1 MKTISL
7 SRVPP
12 LAIAVLVAM
21 CCLAVYRLTMLPG
34 IGFIDSGEL
43 VAVSHTLGIAHPT
56 GYPLFTMLGWIFCH
70 LPFGGE
76 EVWRLN
82 VMASL
87 LTSASLVFFF
97 LSARMLVAVTVK
109 RLMLQRELI
118 LAAAAGGTLVLGFS
132 RTFWVQ
138 ALAVEVYSLHLLLIS
153 LVLWLVL
160 TAHQQPSGRWWM
172 LAAYTLGLSF
182 TNHMTTILLL
192 PGVLYLYFAARGAG
206 KESWRAVG
214 RMVPVFLLGLSVYLY
229 LPLRASSVPLLNWGN
244 PVSLERLSWHLSGKQ
259 YRVWI
264 FSSSDAAWRQLSG
277 FLSGLPSEFAVIGL
291 VLAVVGL
298 VGLWRASRHLAYGL
312 ALLFVVCVAY
322 AINYDI
328 HDIDSYFLLA
338 YCCVGLLAGVGL
350 MVIGSWGMRVSGW
363 NGWIVGTLV
372 VAVGVIPLVT
382 HYRAVDQSENYL
394 VEDYTRNLLRSVK
407 PGGVV
412 FSYQWD
418 YWVSASYTFQYVR
431 GERTDVTVV
440 DKELLR
446 RSWYLTE
453 LSVRH
458 PAFMERCRNEVEA
471 FRKELYKFEH
481 ELPYDGAVIEAR
493 FVGMIRAMIG
503 RSMASGPVYVTP
515 EIEEQFTQ
523 GYQRVPEGL
532 VFRVVSDTAFVTT
545 DAPDFVVR
553 PFGGKGR
560 LESVVWQLYA
570 GAYVTYGDY
579 LLRQGRPGEAR
590 KAYKDGLIYDPSSQL
605 LRARVAALGG

>member
-1 MKTISL
+1 MKPVSFSL
-7 SRVPP
+7 VPP
-12 LAIAVLVAM
+12 SAVAVLVAL
-21 CCLAVYRLTMLPG
+21 CCLAVYLLTMMPG

-56 GYPLFTMLGWIFCH
+56 GYPLFTLLGWIFTH

-87 LTSASLVFFF
+87 LTASSLVFFF
-97 LSARMLVAVTVK
+97 LSARMLAALVAK
-109 RLMLQRELI
+109 RLTLQREPI
-118 LAAAAGGTLVLGFS
+118 LAAAAGGTLLLGFS
-132 RTFWVQ
+132 RTFWMQ

-153 LVLWLVL
+153 LVLYLVL
-160 TAHQQPSGRWWM
+160 TAHREPSGRWWM
-172 LAAYTLGLSF
+172 LAAFTLGLSF
-182 TNHMTTILLL
+182 TNHMTTILLV
-192 PGVLYLYFAARGAG
+192 PGVLYLYFSARGIG
-206 KESWRAVG
+206 KESWRALG

-244 PVSLERLSWHLSGKQ
+244 PASLERLSWHLSGKQ

-277 FLSGLPSEFAVIGL
+277 FVAGLPSEFALIGL
-291 VLAVVGL
+291 VLAALGL
-298 VGLWRASRHLAYGL
+298 FGLWRASRHLAYGL
-312 ALLFVVCVAY
+312 GLLFVVCVAY

-338 YCCVGLLAGVGL
+338 YCCVGLWAGVGL
-350 MVIGSWGMRVSGW
+350 MMIGSWGMRVSGW
-363 NGWIVGTLV
+363 KGWIVGTLL
-372 VAVGVIPLVT
+372 VAFGGIPLAL
-382 HYRAVDQSENYL
+382 HYRTVDQSGNYL
-394 VEDYTRNLLRSVK
+394 VEDYTRNLLRTVK

-431 GERTDVTVV
+431 GERTDVTVI

-453 LSVRH
+453 LGVRH
-458 PAFMERCRNEVEA
+458 PAFMERCRPEVEA

-503 RSMASGPVYVTP
+503 RSMAFGPVYVTP

-523 GYQRVPEGL
+523 GYQKVPEGL
-532 VFRVVSDTAFVTT
+532 VFRVVSDTAFIAADPPVF
-545 DAPDFVVR
+545 AVR
-553 PFGGKGR
+553 PFGGTGR
-560 LESVVWQLYA
+560 MESMVWQLYG
-570 GAYVTYGDY
+570 GAYVAHGDY
-579 LLRQGRPGEAR
+579 LLRHGRPGEAR